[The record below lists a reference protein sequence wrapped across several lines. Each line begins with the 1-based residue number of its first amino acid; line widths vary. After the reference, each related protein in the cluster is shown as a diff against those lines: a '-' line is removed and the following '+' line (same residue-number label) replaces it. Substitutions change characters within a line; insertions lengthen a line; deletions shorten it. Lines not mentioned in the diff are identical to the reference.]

1 MEISKARAKMREKVS
16 PIGITKIVETSEIP
30 KIQQLKENIAG
41 AQKNVPK
48 WFQNFTGHDFKCL
61 TSFKNFVDLM
71 HRPTDSSSLGV
82 GRALF
87 GKFFC
92 IFY

>member
-16 PIGITKIVETSEIP
+16 STETTKIVEPTEIP

-41 AQKNVPK
+41 VQKNVPK

-61 TSFKNFVDLM
+61 TSFQSFVELM
-71 HRPTDSSSLGV
+71 HRPTDSASLGV

-87 GKFFC
+87 GKF
-92 IFY
+92 Y